1 MDKQTISCCAFR
13 EEVASYIIEFLKIK
27 EWSIDNKMFAFN
39 LNDNK
44 LSLVNIVETSL
55 PIILSNNQGMFMELF
70 SSIEKFEPN
79 ANIVIVFIRIFEGC
93 SSTVSCFIRSSSDN
107 KDKFMQMCEKTS
119 GSFMWNGSQWKSINS
134 KFTKKF
140 DQIYL
145 PDDKVSFIKKTL
157 KTFIDHKQYFV
168 ENGIPYKLSFLFEG
182 NPGTG
187 KTSVI
192 KAIANELKY
201 YVFIINAEKI
211 SYISDLIHEMKKRT
225 PDNGN
230 VIIVFEDIHKLQPET
245 YNQIYGFLDG
255 IYDITNC
262 VIIMTTNIPHKK
274 LDPTLVRAGRVN
286 HIIKFDYL
294 TEELMLKMFNNIL
307 PNCSG
312 LVDKFINKIKHI
324 KITPAVLESYLVKYR
339 FAENEENKYGATI
352 FNIQELIDTANTEAD
367 AYSNFDDSSSDSFYI

>member
-1 MDKQTISCCAFR
+1 
-13 EEVASYIIEFLKIK
+13 
-27 EWSIDNKMFAFN
+27 
-39 LNDNK
+39 
-44 LSLVNIVETSL
+44 
-55 PIILSNNQGMFMELF
+55 
-70 SSIEKFEPN
+70 
-79 ANIVIVFIRIFEGC
+79 
-93 SSTVSCFIRSSSDN
+93 
-107 KDKFMQMCEKTS
+107 MQMCEKTS